1 MSDLKHESAR
11 AHVTG
16 RAAYAD
22 ELPMPQGTLSL
33 YPVQSPHAHARI
45 LALDCADAERMP
57 GVWRVLTAKDVPG
70 ENDTGPI
77 LHDEPLFP
85 VDFVSY
91 HGQAVAWVLADNE
104 ELAQRAAQCVRVDYE
119 VLPACLS
126 IQQAL
131 EQASFHLTPSRIVR
145 GDVQAAL
152 DDAPLRL
159 RGEVQIGGQDHFY
172 LETQASW
179 VQIDSEGVVQI
190 VASTQHPTETQI
202 IVARVLGLAA
212 HRVVCRS
219 LRMGGGFGGKETQA
233 NPFAAVA
240 AVAAW
245 HSGRAV
251 RVKLPRSLDMQLT
264 GKRHPFLARYELAA
278 DHNGQLRGA
287 RLELVADGGWSC
299 DLSPPVLSRAMVHVD
314 NAYYFP
320 ALEVNG
326 RIARTHLPSNT
337 AFRGF
342 GGPQG
347 IFVAEEM
354 LSHLAR
360 HLGLPPEQVRARNFY
375 GLDAEHASGIT
386 HYQQPVR
393 DNDLAELWWQLLR
406 DSDFASRREAIEA
419 FNAASP
425 LRKRGMAMVPVK
437 FGISFNKTEYNQAGA
452 LLHIYADGSIQLNH
466 GGTEMGQGLHTKM
479 LGVAARTLGVSL
491 SRFQIMPTSTDKVPN
506 TSATAAS
513 TGADLN
519 GQAIKAACEILLTR
533 LRPIAAELLNC
544 AAEQIAFVDDHAQ
557 HREIPSLR
565 ISFDKLASAAYARR
579 ISLSTTGYYRTP
591 GLHWDPTSGKG
602 HPFYYFAFGAA
613 VAEVEVDGL
622 TGVHTIRRID
632 ILHDVGE
639 SLNAEI
645 DRGQI
650 EGGFVQGTG
659 WLTCE
664 ELRWSAQGR
673 LMTDAPSTYKIP
685 SLGEVP
691 NDFRVRLFHRE
702 RPRSTEVIFGSK
714 AVGEPPLCLGLS
726 VREAL
731 RDAIG
736 AFAPGARHVP
746 LASPATPEAVFMAI
760 RALAD

>member
-1 MSDLKHESAR
+1 
-11 AHVTG
+11 
-16 RAAYAD
+16 
-22 ELPMPQGTLSL
+22 
-33 YPVQSPHAHARI
+33 
-45 LALDCADAERMP
+45 
-57 GVWRVLTAKDVPG
+57 
-70 ENDTGPI
+70 
-77 LHDEPLFP
+77 
-85 VDFVSY
+85 
-91 HGQAVAWVLADNE
+91 
-104 ELAQRAAQCVRVDYE
+104 
-119 VLPACLS
+119 
-126 IQQAL
+126 
-131 EQASFHLTPSRIVR
+131 
-145 GDVQAAL
+145 
-152 DDAPLRL
+152 
-159 RGEVQIGGQDHFY
+159 
-172 LETQASW
+172 
-179 VQIDSEGVVQI
+179 
-190 VASTQHPTETQI
+190 
-202 IVARVLGLAA
+202 
-212 HRVVCRS
+212 
-219 LRMGGGFGGKETQA
+219 
-233 NPFAAVA
+233 
-240 AVAAW
+240 
-245 HSGRAV
+245 
-251 RVKLPRSLDMQLT
+251 MQLT

-278 DHNGQLRGA
+278 DANGQLRGA
-287 RLELVADGGWSC
+287 RVELVADGGWSC

-533 LRPIAAELLNC
+533 LRPVAAELLNC

-565 ISFDKLASAAYARR
+565 ISFDRLASAAYARR
-579 ISLSTTGYYRTP
+579 ISLSTRVTTVRQVCTGIRQ
-591 GLHWDPTSGKG
+591 
-602 HPFYYFAFGAA
+602 
-613 VAEVEVDGL
+613 VE
-622 TGVHTIRRID
+622 
-632 ILHDVGE
+632 
-639 SLNAEI
+639 
-645 DRGQI
+645 
-650 EGGFVQGTG
+650 
-659 WLTCE
+659 
-664 ELRWSAQGR
+664 
-673 LMTDAPSTYKIP
+673 
-685 SLGEVP
+685 
-691 NDFRVRLFHRE
+691 RVI
-702 RPRSTEVIFGSK
+702 RSTTSH
-714 AVGEPPLCLGLS
+714 S
-726 VREAL
+726 
-731 RDAIG
+731 
-736 AFAPGARHVP
+736 AR
-746 LASPATPEAVFMAI
+746 
-760 RALAD
+760 RWRKWK